1 MNRTRIAVSV
11 LSAGLVVGLATD
23 PAAALPDGVSRQ
35 NVMTGLTKPIAL
47 EFLPDGRL
55 LVAQKRLDDNQG
67 NPVPTILIADVSSI
81 PTAGAD
87 YLTLTDLDTASEKGL
102 VDLCID
108 PHFHHM
114 PYIYIYHSPAS
125 TGRFRITRYTH
136 MGDHADPSSA
146 VLIWENPEPYEGC
159 CHFGGSLNFGPDDK
173 LYLTVGDAFD
183 PDSAQD
189 LTRAGGKVIRLNRD
203 GTIPADNPFVDGP
216 GGNLDEIWAMGLR
229 NPFRAAW
236 DLETSRLLISEVG
249 GNVQSTASEDVH
261 LGVAG
266 ANYGWPDCEGPCE
279 NPAFA
284 DPVHSYAHDG
294 MSAAIIGGFVYRGEQ
309 FPLEYQGGYF
319 YADYA
324 RKWIRYA
331 TFDVTG
337 TMVIDDQEFDGS
349 ANRLADLIEGPDGAI
364 YTASFGGLVRRYVFD
379 DGNTPPEVVAA
390 EADPVYGPAPLAV
403 SFDAVGF
410 DADGDEL
417 DFEWEFGDGA
427 SSEGETVGYTY
438 TANGVYSAVVRIS
451 DGDREAVS
459 DPIMIEVGVAP
470 EPEIIAPLDG
480 SLFRA
485 GDTIMLEGTAVDPDG
500 TLGSSSYSWLVQFV
514 HNNHLHPEFGPVGGT
529 DASFEIGTTGHDF
542 SDDTGYLIELTVTDA
557 DGISRT
563 ESVVVRPDKI
573 DLTLV
578 TDPAGIEVTLDQIPR
593 ATPFVI
599 DTAINFDHTIEVT
612 DGACVDGVMYEF
624 DSWSDGAMTPTRVF
638 TVPETDATL
647 VAVFTA
653 VGSCGCPADLVAPF
667 GVLDLLDIQAFTGAF
682 VTGDLL
688 ADMNDDGIL
697 DLVDVNAFIGGFV
710 NGCP

>member
-417 DFEWEFGDGA
+417 DFEWECGDGA
-427 SSEGETVGYTY
+427 SSEVG
-438 TANGVYSAVVRIS
+438 R
-451 DGDREAVS
+451 
-459 DPIMIEVGVAP
+459 
-470 EPEIIAPLDG
+470 
-480 SLFRA
+480 
-485 GDTIMLEGTAVDPDG
+485 
-500 TLGSSSYSWLVQFV
+500 
-514 HNNHLHPEFGPVGGT
+514 
-529 DASFEIGTTGHDF
+529 
-542 SDDTGYLIELTVTDA
+542 
-557 DGISRT
+557 
-563 ESVVVRPDKI
+563 
-573 DLTLV
+573 
-578 TDPAGIEVTLDQIPR
+578 
-593 ATPFVI
+593 
-599 DTAINFDHTIEVT
+599 
-612 DGACVDGVMYEF
+612 
-624 DSWSDGAMTPTRVF
+624 
-638 TVPETDATL
+638 
-647 VAVFTA
+647 
-653 VGSCGCPADLVAPF
+653 
-667 GVLDLLDIQAFTGAF
+667 
-682 VTGDLL
+682 
-688 ADMNDDGIL
+688 
-697 DLVDVNAFIGGFV
+697 
-710 NGCP
+710 